1 MALKSFLSDVII
13 FNEIVGLNR
22 RWENV
27 KNNTVLGRQ
36 ENVQNFVES

>member
-36 ENVQNFVES
+36 ENVLNFVES

>member
-1 MALKSFLSDVII
+1 MALKSFLSDVI

-36 ENVQNFVES
+36 ENVLNFVES